1 MAKRIIR
8 ELGEDVL
15 RKNAKEVKKIDEKIL
30 QLLDDMAETMYDA
43 NGVGLAAPQIGIL
56 KKIVVID
63 IGNGLYEL
71 INPVILEATGEQ
83 TGNEGCLSVPGKM
96 GTVTRPNFVK
106 VEYTNREGER
116 IIVEGEE
123 LMARA
128 LCHEI
133 DHLSGILYVDKV
145 EGELS
150 DVEAEE
156 PEDTI
161 PPVQPKPFDEV

>member
-1 MAKRIIR
+1 MAIRIIR

-15 RKNAKEVKKIDEKIL
+15 RKKAKVVKTVDEKII
-30 QLLDDMAETMYDA
+30 QLLDDMAETMYEA

-56 KKIVVID
+56 KQIVVID
-63 IGNGLYEL
+63 IGDGLFEL
-71 INPVILEATGEQ
+71 INPVIIEQSGEQ

-96 GTVTRPNFVK
+96 GTVTRPSYVK

-116 IIVEGEE
+116 VVAEGEE
-123 LMARA
+123 LFARA
-128 LCHEI
+128 VCHEV

-150 DVEAEE
+150 DVETEAE
-156 PEDTI
+156 PELEPNVT
-161 PPVQPKPFDEV
+161 VR